1 MQIKA
6 NAKLGDVV
14 LSNLQLENVNLTE
27 FTPLQKQCVQCLQ
40 EIKTGEKVLVIFSAE
55 MGLVLNEIPLKEPY
69 LVHAEPQNGKYC
81 TEDFI
86 ARLMLPVETPV
97 EKAE

>member
-6 NAKLGDVV
+6 NAKLGDVT
-14 LSNLQLENVNLTE
+14 LSGLKLENINLTD
-27 FTPLQKQCVQCLQ
+27 FSTIQKQCSQCLR
-40 EIKTGEKVLVIFSAE
+40 EIKVGEKVLIIFPSE
-55 MGLVLNEIPLKEPY
+55 ISTTFDEFQLNEPY

-86 ARLMLPVETPV
+86 ARLITPGETVVETS
-97 EKAE
+97 E